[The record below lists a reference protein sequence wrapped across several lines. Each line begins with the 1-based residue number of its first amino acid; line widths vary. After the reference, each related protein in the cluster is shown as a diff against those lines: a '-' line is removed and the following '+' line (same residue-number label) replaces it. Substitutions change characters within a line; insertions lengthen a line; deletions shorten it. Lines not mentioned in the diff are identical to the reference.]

1 MFIIFSQLILQPPSQ
16 VKEGV
21 QQLVTLQNPH
31 VAPQAPCKSS
41 ESMGIY
47 GIIYDYMG
55 ILAKE
60 QCLDF
65 WLSSSKQD
73 IAIED
78 FQPMN

>member
-1 MFIIFSQLILQPPSQ
+1 MFIIFSHLPYRLILQPPSQ

-47 GIIYDYMG
+47 GLYG
-55 ILAKE
+55 
-60 QCLDF
+60 DF